1 MSYTKTTW
9 ANNDVITAAG
19 LNNIE
24 NGVYNNDAAIATLNN
39 TVNGIESSKK
49 KIITGTLDGVTGYV
63 TIDDQL
69 TVEDVYDL
77 GEDYSVEM
85 IVPYTT
91 GAYHFIL
98 ANAVKTAVE
107 GGYSYSATFICIVND
122 TNNTLLVLSYDS
134 TASAEIVS
142 QEIGTGDSVVVQCE
156 TDGTDV
162 TISGYTLETFYALCK
177 TKHVILIAELG
188 PDTEHNDE
196 YTVIIAPI
204 TSARKWTSSGTHYG
218 FIATNLTAA
227 MAISTLSC
235 IALTFNDSLTGSIGM
250 GTIAVTPNP

>member
-24 NGVYNNDAAIATLNN
+24 NGVFNNDAAIATLN
-39 TVNGIESSKK
+39 TRVNGIESSKK

-63 TIDDQL
+63 TIDDQR

-77 GEDYSVEM
+77 GENYSVEM

-98 ANAVKTAVE
+98 ANAVKTPVE

-122 TNNTLLVLSYDS
+122 THNTLLVLSYDS
-134 TASAEIVS
+134 TASAELVS
-142 QEIGTGDSVVVQCE
+142 QEIGAGDSVIVPCE
-156 TDGTDV
+156 TDGDDV
-162 TISGYTLETFYALCK
+162 TITGYTLETFYALCK
-177 TKHVILIAELG
+177 TKQVILMAELG

-204 TSARKWTSSGTHYG
+204 TSARKWTSSGTHYS
-218 FIATNLTAA
+218 FIASSLTAA
-227 MAISTLSC
+227 ITLSVLSC
-235 IALTFNDSLTGSIGM
+235 LAVTFNDSLTGSLGM
-250 GTIAVTPNP
+250 GTIAITPST